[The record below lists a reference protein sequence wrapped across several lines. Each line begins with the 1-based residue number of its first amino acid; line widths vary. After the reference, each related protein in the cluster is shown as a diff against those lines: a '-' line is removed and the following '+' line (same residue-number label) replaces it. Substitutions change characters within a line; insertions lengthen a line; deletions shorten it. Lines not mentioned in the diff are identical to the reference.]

1 MMTTHHLEY
10 HYLIKYF
17 SSLLHTLKISI
28 FSTGIGHSGPDT
40 KVNTTRK
47 AIDYGRKI

>member
-28 FSTGIGHSGPDT
+28 FSTGIG
-40 KVNTTRK
+40 RK
-47 AIDYGRKI
+47 GLEGWGRGVVVIAFFDQI